1 MPEIEKLY
9 NQNKKHLIGSEI
21 PWLKEMRNNI
31 LKELEST
38 GIPSKKKETWKYSDL
53 KHVRNVKYVFDESGI
68 KNERKDYFGDVN
80 FINGKHISEI
90 QEDHIKNIFIE
101 KLESN
106 IINFE
111 KYFSINSNFLSQD
124 FITDLNTIFLTDGLT
139 LSVPNNVKTDLK
151 ITYSNNL
158 NSISSYIRNI
168 IKVGKNSEFQL
179 IENFN
184 KDNTEDNSSNV
195 FNIFWLEEGAK
206 VEHILIQNAQQS
218 SKIAYSSLIFCYD
231 NSDFEQFSFQCGSES
246 VKNQHTTNLIGRRSS
261 VKHYGVYF
269 AKDAQFVDNKTTVI
283 HHEQECKS
291 NQIYKGVLSDESNG
305 VYLSNTLVKPEA
317 QKTEG
322 YQLSRGMLLSE
333 KSVLKTKPELKI
345 YADDVKCSHGST
357 VGEIDRE
364 QLYYL
369 QSRGINKKE
378 SEKLLI
384 KAFTK
389 DVLENMK
396 NKESLN
402 RIDEIIDDWLT
413 E

>member
-179 IENFN
+179 IEKKFQ
-184 KDNTEDNSSNV
+184 NV
-195 FNIFWLEEGAK
+195 
-206 VEHILIQNAQQS
+206 
-218 SKIAYSSLIFCYD
+218 
-231 NSDFEQFSFQCGSES
+231 
-246 VKNQHTTNLIGRRSS
+246 
-261 VKHYGVYF
+261 
-269 AKDAQFVDNKTTVI
+269 
-283 HHEQECKS
+283 
-291 NQIYKGVLSDESNG
+291 
-305 VYLSNTLVKPEA
+305 
-317 QKTEG
+317 
-322 YQLSRGMLLSE
+322 
-333 KSVLKTKPELKI
+333 VLKET
-345 YADDVKCSHGST
+345 
-357 VGEIDRE
+357 
-364 QLYYL
+364 
-369 QSRGINKKE
+369 
-378 SEKLLI
+378 
-384 KAFTK
+384 
-389 DVLENMK
+389 
-396 NKESLN
+396 
-402 RIDEIIDDWLT
+402 
-413 E
+413 